1 MIEERPDAPVLLYRK
16 ARALELL
23 NRRDEAIATCGMLR
37 RVQLVDAEADAL
49 RTRLLGRTP

>member
-1 MIEERPDAPVLLYRK
+1 MIEEHPDAPALPYRT

-23 NRRDEAIATCGMLR
+23 NRRDEAITTLDMLR
-37 RVQLVDAEADAL
+37 RVQPVDAEADAL